1 MKFVRRKKPCKFCDD
16 KSRKIDY
23 KEPATL
29 RRFVTDQ
36 GKIIPSSVTGTC
48 SRHQRALTKAIK
60 RARNIALMPYHLDV
74 TQ

>member
-1 MKFVRRKKPCKFCDD
+1 MRMKFRIKPCKFCDD
-16 KSRKIDY
+16 RLRKIDY
-23 KEPATL
+23 KEPITL

-48 SRHQRALTKAIK
+48 TRHHRAVTHAIK
-60 RARNIALMPYHLDV
+60 RSRNIALMPYHLDV